1 MKRASAR
8 GRGHGGQ
15 GVAIAWAVALATLLA
30 LAGPARA
37 DTVYA
42 RVLTDHANVR
52 TGPGATYRV
61 LYVAERGESLPVIA
75 RGSKDFWFKVGLPDG
90 RKGWILGDQT
100 APYELVDKSNPGIFT
115 RMGRAISRTFLG
127 PSPIQTADVGIA
139 FSAGIV
145 GGEGAFLVRPS
156 YVVHPRFALE
166 AYGGE
171 VVGAQG
177 TILLYGLGWTLRLW
191 PEGPLVPYLNV
202 SGGAATT
209 FAKSDAF
216 VLGEQTLLTTSGGGG
231 VELTFKKRITGRFDF
246 REYVLFD
253 GTLAI
258 NLEEFTG
265 GLAIFF

>member
-1 MKRASAR
+1 MTMAAR
-8 GRGHGGQ
+8 RLVLAV
-15 GVAIAWAVALATLLA
+15 VAALA
-30 LAGPARA
+30 LALAAPARA

-42 RVLTDHANVR
+42 RVLTEHANVR
-52 TGPGATYRV
+52 TGPGASYRV
-61 LYVAERGESLPVIA
+61 LYVAERGESLPMLA
-75 RGSKDFWFKVGLPDG
+75 RGSKDFWFKVALPDG
-90 RKGWILGDQT
+90 RRGWILGDQT
-100 APYELVDKSNPGIFT
+100 APYEIVDNTNPGVFT

-127 PSPIQTADVGIA
+127 PSPITTADVGIA
-139 FSAGIV
+139 FSAGII

-166 AYGGE
+166 AYAGE
-171 VVGAQG
+171 VVGGQG

-191 PEGPLVPYLNV
+191 PDGPLSPYLNV
-202 SGGAATT
+202 SGGGATT

-231 VELTFKKRITGRFDF
+231 VEITFKKRITGRFDF

-253 GTLAI
+253 GSLAV